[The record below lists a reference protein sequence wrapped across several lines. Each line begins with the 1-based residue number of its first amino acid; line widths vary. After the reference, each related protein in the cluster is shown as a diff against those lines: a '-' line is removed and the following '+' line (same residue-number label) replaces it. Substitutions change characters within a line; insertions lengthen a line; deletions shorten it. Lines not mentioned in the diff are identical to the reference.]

1 LWSVRYDPFDLLF
14 RRVTFEGEI
23 AWRSLPFSLEIAPS
37 YIFDAISSEL
47 DEQGFEIAARIAWYV
62 QGDALR
68 GFWVKAH
75 VEYETFQATLF
86 REAEEDVYFG
96 KPNSDVC
103 DADSETGTC
112 SRNVNSMIVG
122 MMIGMSS
129 VFGKNGGF
137 ALTGGIGIGVA
148 LAEPAKLEVQQCT
161 ADDRLAG
168 DEHCPSNVND
178 MSGNLAYE
186 YYNDFERIQPIGS
199 LSLGVTF

>member
-1 LWSVRYDPFDLLF
+1 VRYDPFDLLF

-23 AWRSLPFSLEIAPS
+23 AWGPLPFSLEIAPS
-37 YIFDAISSEL
+37 YIFGAMSSEF
-47 DEQGFEIAARIAWYV
+47 EEEGFEIAARIAWYV

-75 VEYETFQATLF
+75 AEYENFTATLL
-86 REAEEDVYFG
+86 RGDEDNGYFG
-96 KPNSDVC
+96 KPGPDC
-103 DADSETGTC
+103 DLESETGKCT
-112 SRNVNSMIVG
+112 RNIDSMIVG
-122 MMIGMSS
+122 LMIGMSS

-161 ADDRLAG
+161 AEDRLPPG
-168 DEHCPSNVND
+168 NEHCVGQPVTT
-178 MSGNLAYE
+178 SGGLSYE
-186 YYNDFERIQPIGS
+186 YYDGFERIQPIGS